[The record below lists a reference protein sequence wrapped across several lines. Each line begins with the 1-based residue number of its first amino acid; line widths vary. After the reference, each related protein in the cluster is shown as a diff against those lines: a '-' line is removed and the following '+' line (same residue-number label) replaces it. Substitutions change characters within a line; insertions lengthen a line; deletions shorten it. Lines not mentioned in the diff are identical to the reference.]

1 MRSREIAMTT
11 LPGNIA
17 PPEPTLVQ
25 AGKSRRLCTSLDAL
39 WIMATL
45 DLYTRARK
53 VNKLVRE
60 PKASRKGDQH
70 FTDILA
76 GQSGRCFV
84 GLAVKFERVRWSGR

>member
-1 MRSREIAMTT
+1 MELIAVLAAIMGVPLHSSQTLT
-11 LPGNIA
+11 LPYRFLPNPSFYLPA
-17 PPEPTLVQ
+17 AHT
-25 AGKSRRLCTSLDAL
+25 
-39 WIMATL
+39 
-45 DLYTRARK
+45 RK

-60 PKASRKGDQH
+60 PKASTKGDQH